1 MVSFLLS
8 WLVLLHNQPLQFGV
22 LLSSSSPLVEVSVH
36 ENMVV
41 NLVQG
46 FLSYLLIVGVDMTTL
61 VGCVACLW
69 YIVTPS

>member
-1 MVSFLLS
+1 MVYFLPS
-8 WLVLLHNQPLQFGV
+8 LLAFTQSTLTVWCFA
-22 LLSSSSPLVEVSVH
+22 LSVH
-36 ENMVV
+36 ENMVM

-46 FLSYLLIVGVDMTTL
+46 FLSSLLIMGAGMTTL